1 MEIPIENF
9 IQLKN
14 KNIGFEGAISKG
26 HFAVAELYL
35 EDILDL
41 TSNLI
46 DKYPDLQYLDYSTGL
61 EYTDSK
67 GELQRVDFVL
77 YCEYRDF
84 SIGMLL
90 MVDEIIYNN

>member
-1 MEIPIENF
+1 MELPIENF
-9 IQLKN
+9 IQLKDIN
-14 KNIGFEGAISKG
+14 KGFEGAISKG
-26 HFAVAELYL
+26 HFAIAKLYL

-67 GELQRVDFVL
+67 GELQRVDFNL
-77 YCEYRDF
+77 FCEYRDF
-84 SIGMLL
+84 SIEMLL
-90 MVDEIIYNN
+90 MIDETIYNN